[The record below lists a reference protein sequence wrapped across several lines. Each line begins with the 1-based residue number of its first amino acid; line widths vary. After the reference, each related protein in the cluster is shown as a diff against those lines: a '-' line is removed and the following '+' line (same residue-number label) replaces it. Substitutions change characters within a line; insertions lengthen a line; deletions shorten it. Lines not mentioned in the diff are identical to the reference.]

1 MSVKKKHL
9 PFLFLLVAFPLMLL
23 AVGLYLCS
31 FKRGFTVEKISSTLP
46 FNEEWETKA
55 LTEKEREHLLCEV
68 LSQTFYC
75 LGAGRQGY
83 TFASQDNKYVLK
95 FFKMHKILPKNWL
108 RDFPFSLFEKYR
120 LDNVE
125 KRQDLFESIFKNFK
139 AAYEEMPKETG
150 LVYLHLNKTRD
161 LKTKIKLVDHE
172 GKKWFVDL
180 DTKEFVVQLK
190 AQRVCDYLLE
200 LKESEEQLR
209 SAVRSL
215 LQSVAALCMHGYC
228 DRSVDICNN
237 FGFADKQAIL
247 FDFTHF
253 YADESLKQPRYLQA
267 EVLSAVEKI
276 SHWAE
281 RFNPDLVNLLQEE
294 AHGVLSALF
303 RDIP

>member
-1 MSVKKKHL
+1 VKKKHL
-9 PFLFLLVAFPLMLL
+9 PFLILLATFPLILL

-31 FKRGFTVEKISSTLP
+31 FKRGFTVEKISSTLAY
-46 FNEEWETKA
+46 NEEWETTPLSA
-55 LTEKEREHLLCEV
+55 TQREHLLNEV
-68 LSQTFYC
+68 LCQTFYC
-75 LGAGRQGY
+75 LGSGRQGY

-120 LDNVE
+120 LENVE
-125 KRQDLFESIFKNFK
+125 KRQDLFENIFRNFK
-139 AAYEEMPKETG
+139 AAFEQMPKETG

-180 DTKEFVVQLK
+180 DGKEFVVQLK
-190 AQRVCDYLLE
+190 AQRVSDYLLD
-200 LKESEEQLR
+200 LKENEEELR
-209 SAVRSL
+209 FAVRSL
-215 LQSVAALCMHGYC
+215 LQSIAALCMNGYC
-228 DRSVDICNN
+228 DRSIDLCNN
-237 FGFADKQAIL
+237 FGFAENQAIL

-276 SHWAE
+276 SQWAE
-281 RFNPDLVNLLQEE
+281 RFNPDLVDLLQEE
-294 AHGVLSALF
+294 AHSLLNTLF
-303 RDIP
+303 PE